1 MGIVNKV
8 ILMGNLTR
16 EPMTKSTPSGVTICD
31 MGLATNRR
39 FRTAQGE
46 EREETC
52 FVDIEA
58 FGRTAE
64 ICAQFLHKGSSAFFE
79 GRLRLD
85 QWVDKTTGQNRS
97 RLKVVAET
105 MQLVGAKEHA
115 GQFPP
120 PADEGNDYY
129 NQTQPPPGA
138 YQQQPPGAYQQQ
150 QPGAYQQQPPGAYQ
164 QQQPGT
170 YQQQPPGA
178 YQQQPPGAYQRQPP
192 GAYQQQQ
199 PGAYQQ
205 QQPGAYQ
212 QQSNNPRHA
221 PGGYRQPGAGQPP
234 QRSFQPQPAPPAPP
248 AYQRPPA
255 PAPEP
260 MPAAPEAASP
270 APTAE
275 GGAVN
280 DNTYEPIPPPSAAS
294 PKNTPDNQ
302 PPPGKAKP
310 AGDVPF

>member
-16 EPMTKSTPSGVTICD
+16 EPMTKSTRSGVTICD

-46 EREETC
+46 EREEAC

-64 ICAQFLHKGSSAFFE
+64 ICAQFLHKGSPVFFE

-105 MQLVGAKEHA
+105 MQLVGAKEHS
-115 GQFPP
+115 GQFSPS
-120 PADEGNDYY
+120 AEEGNDCYS
-129 NQTQPPPGA
+129 QPQPPPNA
-138 YQQQPPGAYQQQ
+138 YQQQPPGAYR
-150 QPGAYQQQPPGAYQ
+150 QQPPGAYQ
-164 QQQPGT
+164 QP
-170 YQQQPPGA
+170 PPGA
-178 YQQQPPGAYQRQPP
+178 S
-192 GAYQQQQ
+192 
-199 PGAYQQ
+199 
-205 QQPGAYQ
+205 Q
-212 QQSNNPRHA
+212 QQSNNQRHA

-234 QRSFQPQPAPPAPP
+234 QRPFQPQPPPAPA

-255 PAPEP
+255 PVPEP
-260 MPAAPEAASP
+260 MPAAPEAASTAP
-270 APTAE
+270 AAE
-275 GGAVN
+275 GATN
-280 DNTYEPIPPPSAAS
+280 DNTYEPIQPPGAAA
-294 PKNTPDNQ
+294 PKSTPDNQ
-302 PPPGKAKP
+302 PPPDKARP